1 MIKIRTGSAILPIVL
16 LLGTAVVMAAA
27 GPGLSPRQT
36 KNVERL
42 EGKVTA
48 VYDGDTI
55 KVKPVSGVERRVR
68 FIGVDTPEM
77 DDSRE
82 TVRFMAFMAK
92 RFTYLRLFG
101 RSVSLTFDRQKE
113 DVYGRLLAYVGTDS
127 GGTTFNET
135 LASEGFAYGYF
146 KYPFDETMR
155 KRIKAAESSARAA
168 GNGLWREG
176 PFPEIG
182 PDRVREHLG
191 RIVSVTFRCEQCFE
205 RGRYRIIAAENGG
218 FEAVIPREVAVSL
231 PGNLDYQGQE
241 LRISG
246 LVELYKG
253 RPQIMIGVPSQIV
266 VVDRPTDRAQAK
278 RSLP

>member
-1 MIKIRTGSAILPIVL
+1 
-16 LLGTAVVMAAA
+16 MAAMS
-27 GPGLSPRQT
+27 PGLTSPQT
-36 KNVERL
+36 RKTELL

-55 KVKPVSGVERRVR
+55 KVKPTSGVERRVR
-68 FIGVDTPEM
+68 FLGVDTPEM

-92 RFTYLRLFG
+92 RFTYLRLYG
-101 RSVSLTFDRQKE
+101 RSVSLTFDWQKE
-113 DVYGRLLAYVGTDS
+113 DAYGRLLAYVTTEGAE
-127 GGTTFNET
+127 TTFNET
-135 LASEGFAYGYF
+135 QASEGFAYGYF
-146 KYPFDETMR
+146 KYPFDEGMR
-155 KRIKAAESSARAA
+155 KRIKAAESSARAG
-168 GNGLWREG
+168 GNGLWRKG

-182 PDRVREHLG
+182 PGRAREHLG

-205 RGRYRIIAAENGG
+205 RGRYRIIAPEGGG
-218 FEAVIPREVAVSL
+218 FEAVIPRDVAASL
-231 PGNLDYQGQE
+231 PGDLDYEGKE

-246 LVELYKG
+246 LVELYKD

-266 VVDRPTDRAQAK
+266 VVDRPSGPASEK